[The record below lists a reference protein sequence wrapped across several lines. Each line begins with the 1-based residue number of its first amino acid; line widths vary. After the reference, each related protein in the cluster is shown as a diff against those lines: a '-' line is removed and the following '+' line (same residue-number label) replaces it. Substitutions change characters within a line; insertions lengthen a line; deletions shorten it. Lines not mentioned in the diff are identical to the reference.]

1 MTGSGADQL
10 AYRSELAGVISAL
23 TMLDVLVR
31 HYKIRDRAVTI
42 ALDGDSALIQSGG
55 DWPLSV
61 AQADFD
67 YLQVIRAWI
76 KLSPLKFSFYYV
88 KGHQTDHVQY
98 D

>member
-1 MTGSGADQL
+1 M
-10 AYRSELAGVISAL
+10 
-23 TMLDVLVR
+23 VR
-31 HYKIRDRAVTI
+31 HYKITDGVVTI

-88 KGHQTDHVQY
+88 KGHHIDHVRY
-98 D
+98 DQLD